1 MAGLLRSASRLRS
14 LLVPLRG
21 GRALGA
27 TVCSRAPLPSAQAA
41 ASRGSR
47 HLIYQARLFTVAT
60 KEKGEVQEQPPSAIQ
75 SKQTQHFDWA
85 LNKLDESIRRTGRIT
100 KNLLLRIFHDV
111 CRTGYPSSNQALLL
125 LRTCGSLLPEHHPAE
140 RTELAHTIWT
150 QLKGLGVVYDVSHYN
165 ALLKVYLQNG
175 HTFSPTEFLTKM
187 EEANVQP
194 NRVTYQRLIA
204 AYCSKG
210 DIDGASKIL
219 GFMKSKELPIT
230 ESVFS
235 ALVTGHARS
244 GDMENAE
251 NILSV
256 MRDAGIE
263 PGPDTYV
270 ALLNAYAEKGDM
282 SKIEEILGSIEKGD
296 AYLLDKDLM
305 DIIFTL
311 AKAGH
316 PQYVQNI
323 LEKMRHDRGYIPD
336 AMNLCLSLLTHSLE
350 DTAFQVLKTF
360 PSGLSDSQNEGSID
374 RGNFFLRHCA
384 NLNMPV
390 AKLKQFCSDMKE
402 NGIHAAPLQMTL
414 LCALELKKT
423 ALAIDLMKAIK
434 EEGEPVRPHYFWPL
448 LVHHQKEKNV
458 QGTIE
463 VLKAMH
469 EMQVEPDIETYSNYV
484 LTNFDDISSVR
495 HLLQEANCPIDSK
508 SLSTAEIRYTA
519 ATGRLEDVLALLSSP
534 NMPPI
539 DQVQFRGSLIF
550 GFRRSFDVNLWSK
563 ITELLYKDGRYCQT
577 PPGPTEAVGYFLY
590 SLIDSMSDSE
600 VQAKEER
607 LRQYF
612 HQLKKMN
619 IVIPPNIFRGI
630 RNLLDSCHVPEL
642 IKDVILLTDKDAL
655 LPGEL
660 SKFPALQ
667 VPELEE
673 KLEQLKA
680 ENQPIGDVLK
690 QLIFALCAEENI
702 QKALEVKAKYEA
714 DMSVGGY
721 AALIHL
727 CCRHDNAEEAMNL
740 KEELSRKDS
749 SIALDA
755 GKCLALVK
763 VLSKYG
769 RVEDAINILKEMKE
783 KDVPIQSISATSFFH
798 IINGAAMRHDVEV
811 VNRLLE
817 TIVSLGLAK
826 PTGNLCSPL
835 VGVHLEKDDIE
846 AAMEAVF
853 DCCRKY
859 GSFPRLHDVLS
870 RLIQKGNTELLQ
882 KAMDFI
888 SQERGEMMM
897 LYDLFFAFLN
907 TGKYKEAKKII
918 ETPGLRARP
927 TRLQW
932 FAEKCIGN
940 NQVEALESMVEL
952 TQKLFECDRDEM
964 YYYLLKLCKVN
975 NDWQRADAVWTKMQE
990 ENSIPRERTLRLL
1003 ADILKANNQEVPFDV
1018 PETWFDGATD
1028 EAVDSVSS
1036 PSLMTPEQATDNE
1049 KEIFILC
1056 KKGKPEVAYKILQEA
1071 QEQGSVL
1078 PAFAYALLIR
1088 ALLSKG
1094 YLEEAI
1100 NVKNIAETHIKGFVL
1115 NDAASSLLII
1125 TQVRRDYLKDAIS
1138 TLKALIESGKVP
1150 IPMAITRLVQALAK
1164 KGDAE
1169 SIATVEKMMADLSG
1183 SLKLSRMLYINNT
1196 VLAHIKNNNP
1206 DVAVEYIETMF
1217 TSGALLADSPSTS
1230 ISFVYRKLLEDK
1242 LEPALEKLSAMAER
1256 LAHQF
1261 GIYRPATD
1269 LFLQYINAGRTDDAR
1284 HLLERCSAI
1293 GEQKKILVAFL
1304 AKTTQQ
1310 AGQVQKIKTLLDL
1323 VPDFTDRKMVCSY
1336 LMKCHALDEDVA
1348 SAKALYDEMKAEK
1361 LHPDELFLKRLAVLL
1376 KNAGEPVPF
1385 TEPPESFQFYAEKLR
1400 TERQGHSSSDED

>member
-1 MAGLLRSASRLRS
+1 
-14 LLVPLRG
+14 
-21 GRALGA
+21 
-27 TVCSRAPLPSAQAA
+27 
-41 ASRGSR
+41 R

-60 KEKGEVQEQPPSAIQ
+60 KEKGEVQEQPPTAIQ

-282 SKIEEILGSIEKGD
+282 SKIEEILGNIEKTD
-296 AYLLDKDLM
+296 ACLLDKDLM

-316 PQYVQNI
+316 PQHVQNI

-336 AMNLCLSLLTHSLE
+336 AMNLCLSLLTHGLE

-360 PSGLSDSQNEGSID
+360 PSGLSDAQNEGSID

-390 AKLKQFCSDMKE
+390 DKLKQFCSDMKE
-402 NGIHAAPLQMTL
+402 HGIHTAPLQMTL

-495 HLLQEANCPIDSK
+495 HLLQVMERCFIICRIQFQILFALASSSRLQCTII
-508 SLSTAEIRYTA
+508 LSY
-519 ATGRLEDVLALLSSP
+519 
-534 NMPPI
+534 
-539 DQVQFRGSLIF
+539 Q
-550 GFRRSFDVNLWSK
+550 

-660 SKFPALQ
+660 SKFPALR

-680 ENQPIGDVLK
+680 ENQPVGDVLK
-690 QLIFALCAEENI
+690 QLIFALCAEENM

-740 KEELSRKDS
+740 KEELTRKDS

-853 DCCRKY
+853 DCYRKY

-932 FAEKCIGN
+932 FAEKCIAN

-1018 PETWFDGATD
+1018 PER
-1028 EAVDSVSS
+1028 
-1036 PSLMTPEQATDNE
+1036 
-1049 KEIFILC
+1049 
-1056 KKGKPEVAYKILQEA
+1056 
-1071 QEQGSVL
+1071 GSVL

-1150 IPMAITRLVQALAK
+1150 IPVAITRLVQALAK
-1164 KGDAE
+1164 KGDVE

-1196 VLAHIKNNNP
+1196 ALAHIKNNNP

-1269 LFLQYINAGRTDDAR
+1269 LFLQYINAGRADDAK
-1284 HLLERCSAI
+1284 HLL
-1293 GEQKKILVAFL
+1293 
-1304 AKTTQQ
+1304 
-1310 AGQVQKIKTLLDL
+1310 
-1323 VPDFTDRKMVCSY
+1323 
-1336 LMKCHALDEDVA
+1336 EDVA

-1385 TEPPESFQFYAEKLR
+1385 TEPPVSVDFIFRNFANKKHKPWPLCK
-1400 TERQGHSSSDED
+1400 SA

>member
-1 MAGLLRSASRLRS
+1 MACLPERKTEGLCVALLYKGKSDIHCSIHFYLWPHPPLTRGPQRILLSALKAGFV
-14 LLVPLRG
+14 LF
-21 GRALGA
+21 
-27 TVCSRAPLPSAQAA
+27 C
-41 ASRGSR
+41 R

-60 KEKGEVQEQPPSAIQ
+60 KEKGEVQEQPPTAIQ

-282 SKIEEILGSIEKGD
+282 SKIEEILGNIEKTD
-296 AYLLDKDLM
+296 ACLLDKDLM

-316 PQYVQNI
+316 PQHVQNI

-336 AMNLCLSLLTHSLE
+336 AMNLCLSLLTHGLE

-360 PSGLSDSQNEGSID
+360 PSGLSDAQNEGSID

-390 AKLKQFCSDMKE
+390 DKLKQFCSDMKE
-402 NGIHAAPLQMTL
+402 HGIHTAPLQMTL

-508 SLSTAEIRYTA
+508 SLSAAEIRYTA
-519 ATGRLEDVLALLSSP
+519 ATGRLEDVLILFALASSSRLQCTIILSY
-534 NMPPI
+534 
-539 DQVQFRGSLIF
+539 Q
-550 GFRRSFDVNLWSK
+550 

-642 IKDVILLTDKDAL
+642 IKAYLL
-655 LPGEL
+655 
-660 SKFPALQ
+660 FPALR

-680 ENQPIGDVLK
+680 ENQPVGDVLK
-690 QLIFALCAEENI
+690 QLIFALCAEENM

-740 KEELSRKDS
+740 KEELTRKDS

-853 DCCRKY
+853 DCYRKY

-932 FAEKCIGN
+932 FAEKCIAN

-1018 PETWFDGATD
+1018 PEWGQSTNQRLMHVIQTHNSITTEPGYTQPFFLTKMIKKDNTK
-1028 EAVDSVSS
+1028 AVSRSIFCGNIFNIRTVVFIIS
-1036 PSLMTPEQATDNE
+1036 PWCST
-1049 KEIFILC
+1049 I
-1056 KKGKPEVAYKILQEA
+1056 Y
-1071 QEQGSVL
+1071 
-1078 PAFAYALLIR
+1078 YRIR
-1088 ALLSKG
+1088 S
-1094 YLEEAI
+1094 
-1100 NVKNIAETHIKGFVL
+1100 IAETHIKGFVL

-1150 IPMAITRLVQALAK
+1150 IPVAITRLVQALAK
-1164 KGDAE
+1164 KGDVE

-1196 VLAHIKNNNP
+1196 ALAHIKNNNP

-1269 LFLQYINAGRTDDAR
+1269 LFLQYINAGRADDAK
-1284 HLLERCSAI
+1284 HLLERCGAI
-1293 GEQKKILVAFL
+1293 GEQKRILVAFL

-1310 AGQVQKIKTLLDL
+1310 AGQV
-1323 VPDFTDRKMVCSY
+1323 
-1336 LMKCHALDEDVA
+1336 ALDEDVA

-1385 TEPPESFQFYAEKLR
+1385 TEPPVMFYLWHLNFK
-1400 TERQGHSSSDED
+1400 

>member
-1 MAGLLRSASRLRS
+1 ARVDFRSGSFRL
-14 LLVPLRG
+14 V
-21 GRALGA
+21 LG
-27 TVCSRAPLPSAQAA
+27 TLPRPHS
-41 ASRGSR
+41 SP
-47 HLIYQARLFTVAT
+47 
-60 KEKGEVQEQPPSAIQ
+60 KGEVQEQPPTAIQ

-282 SKIEEILGSIEKGD
+282 SKIEEILGNIEKTD
-296 AYLLDKDLM
+296 ACLLDKDLM

-316 PQYVQNI
+316 PQHVQNI

-336 AMNLCLSLLTHSLE
+336 AMNLCLSLLTHGLE

-360 PSGLSDSQNEGSID
+360 PSGLSDAQNEGSID

-390 AKLKQFCSDMKE
+390 DKLKQFCSDMKE
-402 NGIHAAPLQMTL
+402 HGIHTAPLQMTL

-495 HLLQEANCPIDSK
+495 HLLQVMERCFIICRIQFQILFALASSSRLQCTII
-508 SLSTAEIRYTA
+508 LSY
-519 ATGRLEDVLALLSSP
+519 
-534 NMPPI
+534 
-539 DQVQFRGSLIF
+539 Q
-550 GFRRSFDVNLWSK
+550 

-660 SKFPALQ
+660 SKFPALR

-680 ENQPIGDVLK
+680 ENQPVGDVLK
-690 QLIFALCAEENI
+690 QLIFALCAEENM

-740 KEELSRKDS
+740 KEELTRKDS

-853 DCCRKY
+853 DCYRKY

-932 FAEKCIGN
+932 FAEKCIAN

-1018 PETWFDGATD
+1018 PER
-1028 EAVDSVSS
+1028 
-1036 PSLMTPEQATDNE
+1036 
-1049 KEIFILC
+1049 
-1056 KKGKPEVAYKILQEA
+1056 
-1071 QEQGSVL
+1071 GSVL

-1150 IPMAITRLVQALAK
+1150 IPVAITRLVQALAK
-1164 KGDAE
+1164 KGDVE

-1196 VLAHIKNNNP
+1196 ALAHIKNNNP

-1269 LFLQYINAGRTDDAR
+1269 LFLQYINAGRADDAK
-1284 HLLERCSAI
+1284 HLL
-1293 GEQKKILVAFL
+1293 
-1304 AKTTQQ
+1304 
-1310 AGQVQKIKTLLDL
+1310 
-1323 VPDFTDRKMVCSY
+1323 
-1336 LMKCHALDEDVA
+1336 EDVA

-1385 TEPPESFQFYAEKLR
+1385 TEPPVSVDFIFRNFANKKHKPWPLCK
-1400 TERQGHSSSDED
+1400 SA

>member
-1 MAGLLRSASRLRS
+1 AALCSSMSYVALNHALALHFRSGVESLRPGAGFVLF
-14 LLVPLRG
+14 
-21 GRALGA
+21 
-27 TVCSRAPLPSAQAA
+27 C
-41 ASRGSR
+41 R

-60 KEKGEVQEQPPSAIQ
+60 KEKGEVQEQPPTAIQ

-194 NRVTYQRLIA
+194 NRVSSLIFVIFFAGHLPA
-204 AYCSKG
+204 ADCC
-210 DIDGASKIL
+210 L
-219 GFMKSKELPIT
+219 L
-230 ESVFS
+230 
-235 ALVTGHARS
+235 
-244 GDMENAE
+244 DMENAE

-282 SKIEEILGSIEKGD
+282 SKIEEILGNIEKTD
-296 AYLLDKDLM
+296 ACLLDKDLM

-316 PQYVQNI
+316 PQHVQNI

-336 AMNLCLSLLTHSLE
+336 AMNLCLSLLTHGLE

-360 PSGLSDSQNEGSID
+360 PSGLSDAQNEGSID

-390 AKLKQFCSDMKE
+390 DKLKQFCSDMKE
-402 NGIHAAPLQMTL
+402 HGIHTAPLQMTL

-495 HLLQEANCPIDSK
+495 HLLQNN
-508 SLSTAEIRYTA
+508 SLVERCFIICRIQFQILFALASSS
-519 ATGRLEDVLALLSSP
+519 RLQCTIILSY
-534 NMPPI
+534 
-539 DQVQFRGSLIF
+539 Q
-550 GFRRSFDVNLWSK
+550 

-612 HQLKKMN
+612 HQLKKM
-619 IVIPPNIFRGI
+619 VPFHF
-630 RNLLDSCHVPEL
+630 LLHN
-642 IKDVILLTDKDAL
+642 
-655 LPGEL
+655 
-660 SKFPALQ
+660 FPALR

-680 ENQPIGDVLK
+680 ENQPVGDVLK
-690 QLIFALCAEENI
+690 QLIFALCAEENM

-740 KEELSRKDS
+740 KEELTRKDS

-853 DCCRKY
+853 DCYRKY

-932 FAEKCIGN
+932 FAEKCIAN

-1018 PETWFDGATD
+1018 PER
-1028 EAVDSVSS
+1028 
-1036 PSLMTPEQATDNE
+1036 
-1049 KEIFILC
+1049 
-1056 KKGKPEVAYKILQEA
+1056 
-1071 QEQGSVL
+1071 GSVL

-1150 IPMAITRLVQALAK
+1150 IPVAITRLVQALAK
-1164 KGDAE
+1164 KGDVE

-1196 VLAHIKNNNP
+1196 ALAHIKNNNP

-1269 LFLQYINAGRTDDAR
+1269 LFLQYINAGRADDAK
-1284 HLLERCSAI
+1284 HLLERCGAI
-1293 GEQKKILVAFL
+1293 GEQKRILVAFL

-1310 AGQVQKIKTLLDL
+1310 AGQV
-1323 VPDFTDRKMVCSY
+1323 
-1336 LMKCHALDEDVA
+1336 ALDEDVA

-1385 TEPPESFQFYAEKLR
+1385 TEPPV
-1400 TERQGHSSSDED
+1400 

>member
-1 MAGLLRSASRLRS
+1 ARVDFRSGSFRLVLGTLPRPHSSPLLSALKAGFVLF
-14 LLVPLRG
+14 
-21 GRALGA
+21 
-27 TVCSRAPLPSAQAA
+27 C
-41 ASRGSR
+41 R

-60 KEKGEVQEQPPSAIQ
+60 KEKGEVQEQPPTAIQ

-282 SKIEEILGSIEKGD
+282 SKIEEILGNIEKTD
-296 AYLLDKDLM
+296 ACLLDKDLM

-316 PQYVQNI
+316 PQHVQNI

-336 AMNLCLSLLTHSLE
+336 AMNLCLSLLTHGLE

-360 PSGLSDSQNEGSID
+360 PSGLSDAQNEGSID

-390 AKLKQFCSDMKE
+390 DKLKQFCSDMKE
-402 NGIHAAPLQMTL
+402 HGIHTAPLQMTL

-508 SLSTAEIRYTA
+508 SLSAAEIRYTA
-519 ATGRLEDVLALLSSP
+519 ATGRLEDVLILFALASSSRLQCTIILSY
-534 NMPPI
+534 
-539 DQVQFRGSLIF
+539 Q
-550 GFRRSFDVNLWSK
+550 

-642 IKDVILLTDKDAL
+642 IKVCSGKLNGRRTTANL
-655 LPGEL
+655 
-660 SKFPALQ
+660 
-667 VPELEE
+667 E

-680 ENQPIGDVLK
+680 ENQPVGDVLK
-690 QLIFALCAEENI
+690 QLIFALCAEENM

-740 KEELSRKDS
+740 KEELTRKDS

-853 DCCRKY
+853 DCYRKY

-932 FAEKCIGN
+932 FAEKCIAN

-1018 PETWFDGATD
+1018 PER
-1028 EAVDSVSS
+1028 
-1036 PSLMTPEQATDNE
+1036 
-1049 KEIFILC
+1049 
-1056 KKGKPEVAYKILQEA
+1056 
-1071 QEQGSVL
+1071 GSVL

-1150 IPMAITRLVQALAK
+1150 IPVAITRLVQALAK
-1164 KGDAE
+1164 KGDVE

-1196 VLAHIKNNNP
+1196 ALAHIKNNNP

-1269 LFLQYINAGRTDDAR
+1269 LFLQYINAGRADDAK
-1284 HLLERCSAI
+1284 HLLERCGAI
-1293 GEQKKILVAFL
+1293 GEQKRILVAFL

-1310 AGQVQKIKTLLDL
+1310 AGQV
-1323 VPDFTDRKMVCSY
+1323 
-1336 LMKCHALDEDVA
+1336 ALDEDVA

-1385 TEPPESFQFYAEKLR
+1385 TEPPVSVY
-1400 TERQGHSSSDED
+1400 